1 MLTEECFGLSGI
13 NLLNHAINQQGPFSD
28 TAKYIRDNNSPDEIN
43 FVMDKFLAY
52 LLENGFTC
60 ENLKDPNFI
69 IDYLTNDYTEIE
81 GMVGGMPVKPLVVA
95 VLITF
100 NVASGNLLTDAVSG
114 SAMTA
119 GILIKRTFY
128 IAHSICTG
136 FVIPAVKTVGDV
148 GWEIGAAAD
157 EVYERVL
164 KSPTQKNVDEAQE
177 NERKAMAAA
186 AALAEKV
193 RLLEE
198 AVEKAKEKAA
208 EKEKAEKAK
217 ADKDKANLKIAGVV
231 AGSLSAVAVC
241 VFGYSGLNTRCEDKT
256 GPLPKV
262 NYNKIARNRPIKYR
276 FADGYNSEYTFT
288 TLEEACTAA
297 SEGYPLYVNRDG
309 IWMKLTRWD
318 DLIYCF
324 GQQPKE
330 IVATKNHE
338 MPRKGGTKRRKKRR
352 STRRR

>member
-1 MLTEECFGLSGI
+1 
-13 NLLNHAINQQGPFSD
+13 
-28 TAKYIRDNNSPDEIN
+28 
-43 FVMDKFLAY
+43 MDKFLAY

-60 ENLKDPNFI
+60 ENLKDPNFL

-136 FVIPAVKTVGDV
+136 FVIPAVKTVGKV
-148 GWEIGAAAD
+148 GWEIGSAAD

-164 KSPTQKNVDEAQE
+164 KSPTQQAVEEAE
-177 NERKAMAAA
+177 ERERKAVAAA

-198 AVEKAKEKAA
+198 AAA
-208 EKEKAEKAK
+208 KAK
-217 ADKDKANLKIAGVV
+217 ADKDREYKANLKIAGVV

-241 VFGYSGLNTRCEDKT
+241 VFGYSGFNTRCEDKT
-256 GPLPKV
+256 GPLPQV

-324 GQQPKE
+324 GQQPKQ

-338 MPRKGGTKRRKKRR
+338 MPRRGGTKRRKKRR